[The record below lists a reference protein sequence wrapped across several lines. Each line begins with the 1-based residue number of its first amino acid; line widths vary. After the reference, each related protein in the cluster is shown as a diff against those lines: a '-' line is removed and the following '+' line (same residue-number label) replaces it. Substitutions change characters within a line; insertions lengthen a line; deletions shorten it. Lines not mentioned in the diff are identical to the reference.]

1 MPGRSEVDA
10 VRSIDARP
18 TDNVRVLEVAF
29 ATPEKHLLLA
39 CRSTLTGLLR
49 CVLVTFGDLSADI
62 VEGCFRG
69 RFPRP
74 RFFTCP
80 VGLLILLRH
89 ACTPRRSVW
98 KAGPLEECKSG
109 HSGGGGCF
117 RLYSPPRSARATVG
131 IGARQDV
138 RYSFMQLAN
147 GLPESRSA
155 NGAYGESVAGS
166 PPPDCFNRAMRSSTS
181 RSHLSVSALAS
192 QKSRSPL
199 SVWTRCTA

>member
-1 MPGRSEVDA
+1 MATGRSCFEVRPGRVAITACPAALESTPLDQ
-10 VRSIDARP
+10 SMPPSD
-18 TDNVRVLEVAF
+18 DNMRALEVAF

-69 RFPRP
+69 RLSRP

-89 ACTPRRSVW
+89 ACTPGRSVW

-117 RLYSPPRSARATVG
+117 RLYSPPRSAWATVG
-131 IGARQDV
+131 I
-138 RYSFMQLAN
+138 
-147 GLPESRSA
+147 
-155 NGAYGESVAGS
+155 
-166 PPPDCFNRAMRSSTS
+166 
-181 RSHLSVSALAS
+181 
-192 QKSRSPL
+192 
-199 SVWTRCTA
+199 